1 MLDFS
6 SAKDYAYVDWEAKI
20 DHSSDLP
27 EVMDVTKKDI
37 VRRIAEELGITQTQ
51 TREIV
56 QRTFDA
62 IIDTLTT
69 EMKIE
74 LRNFGVFRIKVRKP
88 RRAINPRTLESL
100 RVPEKYV
107 VRFKPGKELKKR
119 LRALAKKHDLNR
131 QG

>member
-1 MLDFS
+1 M
-6 SAKDYAYVDWEAKI
+6 
-20 DHSSDLP
+20 
-27 EVMDVTKKDI
+27 TKKDI
-37 VRRIAEELGITQTQ
+37 VRRIAEELGIPQTQ

-62 IIDTLTT
+62 IIETLTT
-69 EMKIE
+69 DMKIE
-74 LRNFGVFRIKVRKP
+74 LRNFGVFRIKLRKP

-119 LRALAKKHDLNR
+119 LKALAKKHDLNR

>member
-1 MLDFS
+1 M
-6 SAKDYAYVDWEAKI
+6 
-20 DHSSDLP
+20 
-27 EVMDVTKKDI
+27 TKKDI
-37 VRRIAEELGITQTQ
+37 VRRIAEELGISQTQ

-62 IIDTLTT
+62 IIETLTT

-74 LRNFGVFRIKVRKP
+74 LRNFGVFRIKLRRP
-88 RRAINPRTLESL
+88 RRAINPRTKESL

-119 LRALAKKHDLNR
+119 LKAMAKKPRSQTPGPN
-131 QG
+131 